1 MSSYRTRQ
9 LFWPLLSLSVV
20 VGSLGCII
28 NDGKAEDDCDGS
40 YRSTCDGDKIVY
52 CDKAR
57 DVRGRDVPGEI
68 KTSPACELGCEI
80 VPTPTP
86 RASCKNECDPNSHE
100 RVCLDE
106 ATIEVCASFSPD
118 ADPSS
123 SSFVPT
129 SYYRIEHVI
138 CNEGTR
144 CGKRASLSMIECLPQ
159 TTPIQ
164 DMGGAPD
171 MSQPSQDMGP
181 DQDMSGTPDM
191 GVVPDMSAP
200 QDMDAADLGPAQ
212 DMGSPAD
219 MPKDM

>member
-9 LFWPLLSLSVV
+9 LFWPLLSLGVV
-20 VGSLGCII
+20 VSSLGCIL
-28 NDGKAEDDCDGS
+28 NDGSSKGECDGS
-40 YRSTCDGDKIVY
+40 YRSTCDGDRIVY

-57 DVRGRDVPGEI
+57 DVKGRDVPGEI

-80 VPTPTP
+80 IPTPIP
-86 RASCKNECDPNSHE
+86 SASCKNECDPINHE

-118 ADPSS
+118 DDPSS

-129 SYYRIEHVI
+129 SYYRIEHVT
-138 CNEGTR
+138 CSEGTR
-144 CGKRASLSMIECLPQ
+144 CGKRASFSITECLPQ

-164 DMGGAPD
+164 DMGGAQDMSVMPD
-171 MSQPSQDMGP
+171 MSGA
-181 DQDMSGTPDM
+181 PDM
-191 GVVPDMSAP
+191 GAPTDMGG
-200 QDMDAADLGPAQ
+200 AADLGPAQ
-212 DMGSPAD
+212 DMGAPPD